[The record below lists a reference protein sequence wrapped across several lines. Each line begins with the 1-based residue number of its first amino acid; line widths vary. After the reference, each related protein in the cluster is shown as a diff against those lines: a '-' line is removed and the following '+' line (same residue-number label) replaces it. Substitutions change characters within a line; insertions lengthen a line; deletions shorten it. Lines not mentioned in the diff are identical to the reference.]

1 MTVLVLQHV
10 DQEGPGRIATALAA
24 AGHQI
29 VVLRPDA
36 GDSVPPVP
44 GDYSGVV
51 VLGGPMGLAD
61 ADDLPFLRAEQLLV
75 AECVLA
81 GVPVLG
87 VCLGAQL
94 LAAALGSAIRTGGEW
109 ELGWHP
115 VHLAAAAEQDQLFAD
130 LPAAIPALHWHR
142 DRFDLPPGA
151 VGLASSA
158 TTGVQ
163 AFRFGKSAY
172 GLLFHL
178 EADDG
183 QVSAMAAAFP
193 GDVIAAGKS
202 PEQLHDPQ
210 RQHAAT
216 QIASHVFGAW
226 AGLVDNR
233 DARPL

>member
-178 EADDG
+178 EADDE

>member
-29 VVLRPDA
+29 AVLRPDA
-36 GDSVPPVP
+36 GDSVPMEP
-44 GDYSGVV
+44 GDYAGVV

-94 LAAALGSAIRTGGEW
+94 LAAALGSAVRTGGEW

-115 VHLAAAAEQDQLFAD
+115 VHLAPAAERDQLFAD

-163 AFRFGKSAY
+163 AFRFGSSAY

-178 EADDG
+178 EADDE
-183 QVSAMAAAFP
+183 QIASMAAAFP
-193 GDVIAAGKS
+193 GDVIDAGKT
-202 PEQLHDPQ
+202 PEQLRDPQ
-210 RQHAAT
+210 RQHSAARIGR
-216 QIASHVFGAW
+216 QVFGAW
-226 AGLVDNR
+226 ARLVGD
-233 DARPL
+233 

>member
-29 VVLRPDA
+29 AVLRPDA
-36 GDSVPPVP
+36 GDSVPPEP

-61 ADDLPFLRAEQLLV
+61 TGELPFLRAEQLLV

-87 VCLGAQL
+87 ICLGAQL
-94 LAAALGSAIRTGGEW
+94 LAAALGSAVRTGGEW

-115 VHLAAAAEQDQLFAD
+115 VHLAPAAERDQLFAD

-163 AFRFGKSAY
+163 AFRFGSSAY

-178 EADDG
+178 EADDE
-183 QVSAMAAAFP
+183 QIASMAAAFP
-193 GDVIAAGKS
+193 GDVIDAGKT
-202 PEQLHDPQ
+202 PEQLRDPQ
-210 RQHAAT
+210 RQHSAARIGR
-216 QIASHVFGAW
+216 QVFGAW
-226 AGLVDNR
+226 ARLVGD
-233 DARPL
+233 

>member
-10 DQEGPGRIATALAA
+10 DQEGPGRIRTALAA
-24 AGHQI
+24 AGHE
-29 VVLRPDA
+29 VAVLRPDS

-44 GDYSGVV
+44 GDYAGVV
-51 VLGGPMGLAD
+51 VMGGPMGLAD
-61 ADDLPFLRAEQLLV
+61 ADELPFLRAEQLLL

-94 LAAALGSAIRTGGEW
+94 LAAALGSAVRTGGDW

-115 VHLAAAAEQDQLFAD
+115 IHLAPAAEQDLLFAD

-163 AFRFGKSAY
+163 AFRFGSSAY

-178 EADDG
+178 EADDE

-193 GDVIAAGKS
+193 GDVIAAGKT

-210 RQHAAT
+210 RQQLAA

-226 AGLVDNR
+226 AGLIDNR
-233 DARPL
+233 DARQL